1 MMEKWAIITRDKE
14 KMQEF
19 FDVIRKEHEQEFVKV
34 GSFSDDNFRLEI
46 YKSFVLYWIPN
57 LFTFINLKYDKV
69 WIDSRIQDK
78 NSTLSFLYGRM
89 VPDGEIIWI

>member
-1 MMEKWAIITRDKE
+1 MEKWAIITRDKE

-34 GSFSDDNFRLEI
+34 ENFVDDHFRLDL
-46 YKSFVLYWIPN
+46 YKSFALYWIPG
-57 LFTFINLKYDKV
+57 LFIYRNLKYDKV

-78 NSTLSFLYGRM
+78 NSALSFLYGRM
-89 VPDGEIIWI
+89 VPGGEIIWI

>member
-1 MMEKWAIITRDKE
+1 MEKWAIITRDKE

-57 LFTFINLKYDKV
+57 LFTFINLKYDKEKV
-69 WIDSRIQDK
+69 FGILQKIPC
-78 NSTLSFLYGRM
+78 NSYRYM
-89 VPDGEIIWI
+89 V